1 MKAQT
6 LGLVLGIN
14 IVAACLMIQ
23 GCAAP
28 GSEKDRAERARRER
42 GAAPT
47 EMRSEKPVP
56 PSPSANKQVITV
68 KPAAPR
74 TPPPPPVQTVPPPP
88 APVQPVP
95 PPPATVEPVQ
105 PVPPPP
111 APAQPVV
118 ARPSAVR
125 TVKAL
130 PAPAPKS
137 PKVKSAA
144 AAVPA
149 GATTEYVVKPGDTIF
164 LISKRTNFRQDA
176 IIAANP
182 GLKPDRLR
190 VGQKIKL
197 PGAAVAK
204 SAASEAKPVAPEAK
218 LAVKDAKNKDGKEMD
233 ASAPVPNAADTKPPI
248 KTKSGFVPYEGPTK
262 DYTVKSGD
270 SLGKIASECGI
281 SIRALKAL
289 NGLQKDNLRIGMK
302 LKIPAEKQ
310 TAASKAPAAK
320 DGAADVKKPDVEKKD
335 PAVKEPSASA
345 TAAGANAVAATTQP
359 PAATKTDDA
368 AAAET
373 PKPVEGAKADEV
385 APKVEEV
392 AKPEEP
398 PTLTYKVKEG
408 DDLVS
413 IAIAYG
419 ISPSALMDLNDLKA
433 TDEIKP
439 GQILKLPANA
449 KASAQ

>member
-1 MKAQT
+1 MKAQK

-14 IVAACLMIQ
+14 MVAACLMMQ
-23 GCAAP
+23 GCKAP
-28 GSEKDRAERARRER
+28 RPG
-42 GAAPT
+42 GT
-47 EMRSEKPVP
+47 VP
-56 PSPSANKQVITV
+56 PQPPPSNKPVITV
-68 KPAAPR
+68 KQAAPR
-74 TPPPPPVQTVPPPP
+74 TAPVAVPAVEPQAEQVQPTVQAQPVATPQPVVTSQTVASVPALPPPPPP
-88 APVQPVP
+88 A
-95 PPPATVEPVQ
+95 AS
-105 PVPPPP
+105 
-111 APAQPVV
+111 
-118 ARPSAVR
+118 RPSAVP

-130 PAPAPKS
+130 PAAPAPKAS
-137 PKVKSAA
+137 KAKAA
-144 AAVPA
+144 AAA
-149 GATTEYVVKPGDTIF
+149 ATAAETAEYVVKPGDTLF
-164 LISKRTNFRQDA
+164 LISKRTNFRQSA
-176 IIAANP
+176 IVAANP

-204 SAASEAKPVAPEAK
+204 SAAPESPAAAPAAK
-218 LAVKDAKNKDGKEMD
+218 LAAKDKDGKEL
-233 ASAPVPNAADTKPPI
+233 SAAAPAPAAADTKAPV
-248 KTKSGFVPYEGPTK
+248 KTKSGYVPYEGPTK

-310 TAASKAPAAK
+310 TAEKQTAEKQAPAAK
-320 DGAADVKKPDVEKKD
+320 ESAAAVKKPDAEKAE
-335 PAVKEPSASA
+335 PAASD
-345 TAAGANAVAATTQP
+345 TAAAAPAAPAAAVAAP
-359 PAATKTDDA
+359 A
-368 AAAET
+368 AAAPAET
-373 PKPVEGAKADEV
+373 AKPADDAKPVEA
-385 APKVEEV
+385 

-398 PTLTYKVKEG
+398 PSGLTYKVKEG

-439 GQILKLPANA
+439 DQVLKLPPNA
-449 KASAQ
+449 KVSAQ